1 MDPALK
7 DKARQIL
14 AEEIFYQT
22 KTFQS
27 PKTIFSLYKNKNHP

>member
-1 MDPALK
+1 MDPVSK

-27 PKTIFSLYKNKNHP
+27 PRTIFSLYKNKNHP

>member
-1 MDPALK
+1 MDPALE

-27 PKTIFSLYKNKNHP
+27 PKTIFSLYKIKNHP